1 MKAVEGRAVCAA
13 AAAVEYTGAAEGRGM
28 NMRGAHGYSAGMARI
43 AVGTIPYLAVGVA
56 VLDEEVVN
64 RFDGSGDADV
74 LGGVGVAE
82 TARDVVVRAVAG
94 RGV

>member
-1 MKAVEGRAVCAA
+1 
-13 AAAVEYTGAAEGRGM
+13 
-28 NMRGAHGYSAGMARI
+28 MARI

-56 VLDEEVVN
+56 VLDEEVAN
-64 RFDGSGDADV
+64 RFDGGGDAEV